1 MLVGDKY
8 VPCDNCPPASVTAGK
23 SDTSTKGKQS
33 LTGAGGEEGWGKAW
47 SESALATFKVQL

>member
-1 MLVGDKY
+1 MGEKY

-47 SESALATFKVQL
+47 SESALATFKVQF